1 MKSSMKK
8 PLSLAASLFE
18 WAFTAFSILALA
30 AAMFSFLQAKKT
42 GEPITVFGYRPVYVL
57 TGSMEP
63 YMMTDSIVITRA
75 VAGGEAL
82 REGDVVTYH
91 VEDADGK
98 ELAITHRIL
107 EIQEDGLILTKGD
120 NNRVADAYPITADN
134 ADAKVVLPLN
144 WTAQLIHT
152 WADRKGKILIC
163 SVLLC
168 AAILY
173 FGVRELLSGDGEE
186 DDGRDKSHPATALPE
201 TK

>member
-1 MKSSMKK
+1 MKPSMKK
-8 PLSLAASLFE
+8 PLSLAASLVE

-30 AAMFSFLQAKKT
+30 AALFSFLQAKKT

-75 VAGGEAL
+75 VGDGETL
-82 REGDVVTYH
+82 REGDVVTYR

>member
-1 MKSSMKK
+1 MKK
-8 PLSLAASLFE
+8 PLSLAASIFE

-75 VAGGEAL
+75 VAGGETL
-82 REGDVVTYH
+82 QEGDVVTYH

-107 EIQEDGLILTKGD
+107 EIQEDGSILTKGD

-134 ADAKVVLPLN
+134 VDARVVLPLN
-144 WTAQLIHT
+144 WTAQLIHI
-152 WADRKGKILIC
+152 WADKKGKILIC
-163 SVLLC
+163 TVFLC

-173 FGVRELLSGDGEE
+173 FGVRELVSENGEE
-186 DDGRDKSHPATALPE
+186 DDGRDKNHPAAALPE
-201 TK
+201 TKL